1 MLEFN
6 LFLIDYWYFSVPL
19 FFFIF
24 LFAYS
29 EMNKGG
35 KKIEPNE
42 LTRLVNKENAT
53 LIDLRK
59 KEDYENGHIMTA
71 LSYPHQEFDNQMHE
85 LDKFKERPVILVCDM
100 GRNFSKYWRKTQKS
114 RIQKNIQIERGNDDL
129 DTRESPRCPKIN
141 MREKNSRIFRRVKFI

>member
-19 FFFIF
+19 FFFLF

-42 LTRLVNKENAT
+42 LTRLVNKENAI

-71 LSYPHQEFDNQMHE
+71 LNYPHQEFDNHKYK
-85 LDKFKERPVILVCDM
+85 LDKFKERPIILVCDM
-100 GRNFSKYWRKTQKS
+100 GRNSANIGEKLKKAEFKRTFRLNGGMMTWMQENLPV
-114 RIQKNIQIERGNDDL
+114 IQK
-129 DTRESPRCPKIN
+129 
-141 MREKNSRIFRRVKFI
+141 

>member
-19 FFFIF
+19 FLFLF

-42 LTRLVNKENAT
+42 LTRLVNKENAI

-71 LSYPHQEFDNQMHE
+71 LNYPHQEFDNQMHE
-85 LDKFKERPVILVCDM
+85 LDKFKERPIILVCDM
-100 GRNFSKYWRKTQKS
+100 GRSSANIGEKLKKAEFKRTFRLNGGMMTWMQENLPV
-114 RIQKNIQIERGNDDL
+114 IQK
-129 DTRESPRCPKIN
+129 
-141 MREKNSRIFRRVKFI
+141 

>member
-19 FFFIF
+19 SFFIF

-42 LTRLVNKENAT
+42 LTRLVNKESAI

-59 KEDYENGHIMTA
+59 KEDYENGHIMNA
-71 LSYPHQEFDNQMHE
+71 LNYPHQEFDNQMHE
-85 LDKFKERPVILVCDM
+85 LEKFKDRPIILVCDM
-100 GRNFSKYWRKTQKS
+100 GRNSANIGEKLKKAEFEKTFRLNGGMMTWTQENLPV
-114 RIQKNIQIERGNDDL
+114 IQK
-129 DTRESPRCPKIN
+129 
-141 MREKNSRIFRRVKFI
+141 

>member
-6 LFLIDYWYFSVPL
+6 LFLIDYWYFSLPL

-42 LTRLVNKENAT
+42 LTSLINKENAV
-53 LIDLRK
+53 LVDLRP
-59 KEDYENGHIMTA
+59 KEEYEAGYIMSA
-71 LSYPHQEFDNQMHE
+71 LNYPHQEFENQMHE
-85 LDKFKERPVILVCDM
+85 LEKYKERPIILVCDM
-100 GRNFSKYWRKTQKS
+100 GRNSANIGEKLKKADFKNTFRLKGGMMTWTQENLPVV
-114 RIQKNIQIERGNDDL
+114 QK
-129 DTRESPRCPKIN
+129 
-141 MREKNSRIFRRVKFI
+141 

>member
-19 FFFIF
+19 FFFLF

-42 LTRLVNKENAT
+42 LTRLVNKENAI

-59 KEDYENGHIMTA
+59 KEDYENGHITTA

-85 LDKFKERPVILVCDM
+85 LDKFKERPIILVCDM
-100 GRNFSKYWRKTQKS
+100 GRNSANIGEKLKKAEFEKTFRLNGGMMTWTQENLPVVQK
-114 RIQKNIQIERGNDDL
+114 
-129 DTRESPRCPKIN
+129 
-141 MREKNSRIFRRVKFI
+141 

>member
-6 LFLIDYWYFSVPL
+6 LFLIDYWYFSLPL
-19 FFFIF
+19 FLFLF

-42 LTRLVNKENAT
+42 LTRLVNKENAI

-71 LSYPHQEFDNQMHE
+71 LNYPHQHQ
-85 LDKFKERPVILVCDM
+85 PPP
-100 GRNFSKYWRKTQKS
+100 KS
-114 RIQKNIQIERGNDDL
+114 QRSIEQ
-129 DTRESPRCPKIN
+129 TK
-141 MREKNSRIFRRVKFI
+141 VA

>member
-42 LTRLVNKENAT
+42 LTRLVNKEDAI

-71 LSYPHQEFDNQMHE
+71 LNYPHQEFDNQMHE
-85 LDKFKERPVILVCDM
+85 LEKFKDRPIILVCDM
-100 GRNFSKYWRKTQKS
+100 GRNSADIGEKLKIAEFEKTFRLNGGMMTWTQENLPV
-114 RIQKNIQIERGNDDL
+114 IQK
-129 DTRESPRCPKIN
+129 
-141 MREKNSRIFRRVKFI
+141 

>member
-19 FFFIF
+19 FFFLF

-42 LTRLVNKENAT
+42 LTRLVNKENAI

-59 KEDYENGHIMTA
+59 KEDFENLPDFNYDPFKISNQSGFHTINF
-71 LSYPHQEFDNQMHE
+71 QEDSE
-85 LDKFKERPVILVCDM
+85 
-100 GRNFSKYWRKTQKS
+100 
-114 RIQKNIQIERGNDDL
+114 
-129 DTRESPRCPKIN
+129 
-141 MREKNSRIFRRVKFI
+141 

>member
-19 FFFIF
+19 FFFLF

-35 KKIEPNE
+35 KKIETNE
-42 LTRLVNKENAT
+42 LTRLVNKENAI

-71 LSYPHQEFDNQMHE
+71 LNYPHQEFDNQMHE
-85 LDKFKERPVILVCDM
+85 LDKFKERPIILVCDM
-100 GRNFSKYWRKTQKS
+100 GRNSANIGEKLKKAEFEKTFRLNGGMMTWTQENLPVVQK
-114 RIQKNIQIERGNDDL
+114 
-129 DTRESPRCPKIN
+129 
-141 MREKNSRIFRRVKFI
+141 

>member
-35 KKIEPNE
+35 KKIESNE
-42 LTRLVNKENAT
+42 LTRLVNKENAI

-59 KEDYENGHIMTA
+59 KEDYESGHIMSA
-71 LSYPHQEFDNQMHE
+71 LNYPLQEFDNQMHE
-85 LDKFKERPVILVCDM
+85 LNKFKDRPIILVCDM
-100 GRNFSKYWRKTQKS
+100 GRNSANIGEKLKKAEFQETFRLNGGMMTWTQDNLPVV
-114 RIQKNIQIERGNDDL
+114 QK
-129 DTRESPRCPKIN
+129 
-141 MREKNSRIFRRVKFI
+141 

>member
-42 LTRLVNKENAT
+42 LTRLVNKESAI

-71 LSYPHQEFDNQMHE
+71 LNYPHQEFDNQMHE
-85 LDKFKERPVILVCDM
+85 LEKFKDRPIILVCDM
-100 GRNFSKYWRKTQKS
+100 GRNSANTGEKLKKAEFEKTFRLNGGMMTWTQENLPVVQK
-114 RIQKNIQIERGNDDL
+114 
-129 DTRESPRCPKIN
+129 
-141 MREKNSRIFRRVKFI
+141 